1 MPINTPYPAILLNG
15 APIIPAIATK
25 ADDWNVQDF
34 ITLYGQVV
42 AVAWNDYAAYLLAYA
57 GVLTVSALPV
67 AGALGLLGN
76 TLRRALDA
84 LNYFLTNYQI
94 ATAANNTTNWSFWL
108 RYVMMFTDVFVS
120 VAFAVATAGVGLLY
134 TARLDALWDYYFAQ
148 AAAWNQAPQAFKGF
162 EVFALGVFIGGVI
175 YFSQMLLQ
183 DFSGYAT
190 ILFPNAATVAFV
202 GLIMAELEIDLW

>member
-1 MPINTPYPAILLNG
+1 
-15 APIIPAIATK
+15 
-25 ADDWNVQDF
+25 
-34 ITLYGQVV
+34 
-42 AVAWNDYAAYLLAYA
+42 
-57 GVLTVSALPV
+57 
-67 AGALGLLGN
+67 
-76 TLRRALDA
+76 
-84 LNYFLTNYQI
+84 
-94 ATAANNTTNWSFWL
+94 
-108 RYVMMFTDVFVS
+108 MMFTDVFVS
-120 VAFAVATAGVGLLY
+120 VTFAVATAGVGLLY
-134 TARLDALWDYYFAQ
+134 TARLDALWDYYFVQ

>member
-1 MPINTPYPAILLNG
+1 MPINSPSAYA
-15 APIIPAIATK
+15 AIATK
-25 ADDWNVQDF
+25 ADDWNVSDF

-94 ATAANNTTNWSFWL
+94 ATADNNTTNWSFWL

-120 VAFAVATAGVGLLY
+120 VTFAVATAGVGLLY
-134 TARLDALWDYYFAQ
+134 TARLDALWDYYFVQ